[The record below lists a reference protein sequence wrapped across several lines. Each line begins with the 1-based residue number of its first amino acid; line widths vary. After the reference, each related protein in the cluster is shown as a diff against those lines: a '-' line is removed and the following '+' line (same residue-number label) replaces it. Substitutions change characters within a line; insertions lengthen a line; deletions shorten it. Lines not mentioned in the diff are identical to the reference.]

1 MTNRFDWL
9 TEDLMERLLRRCEV
23 KSVRWVHHKDGREAV
38 KPTEDNPES
47 FGPWTAEQVKK
58 RDDWIFYT
66 HTLVF
71 IPTCQTIYDNPKFP
85 ELRIPMEVLQDKFPD
100 TDWVKVANT
109 HTPSF

>member
-1 MTNRFDWL
+1 MTNKFDWL
-9 TEDLMERLLRRCEV
+9 TENLMGTILRKCEV
-23 KSVRWVHHKDGREAV
+23 LSVRWVRHKDGREAI

-58 RDDWIFYT
+58 RNDWIFYT

-71 IPTCQTIYDNPKFP
+71 TPTCQTIYDNPKLP
-85 ELRIPMEVLQDKFPD
+85 ELRIPMEVLEAKFPEI
-100 TDWVKVANT
+100 DWEKVANT